1 MTLFLKVRCR
11 PPPPLNFECLFALVL
26 TMFLKPVIKTTKA
39 TGEKNIHYR
48 LCESYRFDNTV
59 RHQTILHLGSLEQLP
74 DIDQKKALGMRID
87 ELVKQSHTGRQ
98 SLFPPPDQLIETLA
112 QKFFAAIKAEQRL
125 DIATGKDYHFV
136 DTNSVKNKNIKEI
149 GSEWLCMQALEQLE
163 IPHFLASQGWQAEEI
178 QLALTHIISRS
189 TYPASEL
196 RTSQWIKENSA
207 VCELTAYPIEKITK
221 DKLYDITRC
230 LYTVKEDLEKH
241 LSKRTNELFDLTDK
255 IILYDLTN
263 TYFEGSMRNSKI
275 AKFGRS
281 KEKRNDARLVV
292 LALVVNTEGFLKYS
306 QIFEGNIADSKT
318 LEKIIAELS
327 SRTSSTQRRPIVVI
341 DAGIATEENLKLLKT
356 NNFDYM
362 CVSRSNM
369 KKYRVD
375 RDSQPVRIFDKKEQ
389 VLTLQKITVEGSTD
403 SWLRVHSEAKALKES
418 GMNSRFS
425 QRYEQG
431 LSQIKESL
439 DKKGGVKKEGKVGER
454 IGRLKAKYP
463 SIHRHYDIDIQADE
477 KGIVTN
483 IIWKHRPLENKE
495 GYYLLRTTLDQED
508 EQVQWTI
515 YNTIREIE
523 ATIRV
528 LKADLDL
535 RPIYHKTDVAAMA
548 HLHLGLLA
556 YWVVNTIRYQL
567 KQKGINN
574 QWKDIARIM
583 NTQKVVTTTMVNEYA
598 QQIIIRQCSE
608 PTDQVNQIY
617 RALKYKPQPFT
628 RKKSVVPLP
637 ELKKNET
644 LNGQAFFSG

>member
-1 MTLFLKVRCR
+1 
-11 PPPPLNFECLFALVL
+11 
-26 TMFLKPVIKTTKA
+26 MFLKPIIKTIKA
-39 TGEKNIHYR
+39 TGERKIHYR

-59 RHQTILHLGSLEQLP
+59 RHETILHLGSLEELP
-74 DIDQKKALGMRID
+74 EIDQKKALASRIY
-87 ELVKQSHTGRQ
+87 ELVKQSHTGKQ
-98 SLFPPPDQLIETLA
+98 SLFEPPDDLIESLA
-112 QKFFAAIKAEQRL
+112 QKYFADIKEKQRL
-125 DIATGKDYHFV
+125 DIAAGKDYHRV
-136 DTNSVKNKNIKEI
+136 DTDSVKNKNIKEI
-149 GSEWLCMQALEQLE
+149 GSEWLCMQALEQLD
-163 IPHFLASQGWQAEEI
+163 ISTFLSSKGWQSEQI
-178 QLALTHIISRS
+178 QLALTHIISRA

-207 VCELTAYPIEKITK
+207 VCELTTYPIDRITK
-221 DKLYDITRC
+221 DKLYDISKC
-230 LYTVKEDLEKH
+230 LYKVKDNLEKH

-263 TYFEGSMRNSKI
+263 TYFEGSMRRSKI

-292 LALVVNTEGFLKYS
+292 LAVVVNIEGFLKYS

-318 LEKIIAELS
+318 LEQIIAELS
-327 SRTSSTQRRPIVVI
+327 SRTSSTERHPIVVI
-341 DAGIATEENLKLLKT
+341 DAGIATEENLKLLKQ
-356 NNFDYM
+356 NKYEYM

-369 KKYRVD
+369 KKYSID
-375 RDSQPVRIFDKKEQ
+375 TANKPIQISDKKDQE
-389 VLTLQKITVEGSTD
+389 LTLQKIKVEGNTD
-403 SWLRVHSEAKALKES
+403 TWLRVHSQAKALKES

-425 QRYEQG
+425 QRFEQG
-431 LSQIKESL
+431 LSQIKDSL
-439 DKKGGVKKEGKVGER
+439 DKKSGVKKQEKVWER

-463 SIHRHYDIDIQADE
+463 SIRRYYDIDIEANE
-477 KGIVTN
+477 KGIVTH
-483 IIWKHRPLENKE
+483 IIWKQKPRENKE
-495 GYYLLRTTLDQED
+495 GYYLLRTTLDQKD

-523 ATIRV
+523 ATFRT
-528 LKADLDL
+528 LKTDLDL
-535 RPIYHKTDVAAMA
+535 RPVYHKTDGAAMA

-574 QWKDIARIM
+574 QWKDIVRIM
-583 NTQKVVTTTMVNEYA
+583 NTQKIVTTTMINEYD

-617 RALKYKPQPFT
+617 TALKYKPQPFT

-637 ELKKNET
+637 EIKKNET
-644 LNGQAFFSG
+644 PNNPALFSG